1 MYQRLF
7 RFAEKKPERSPKKLK
22 VAEQKKPKKGF
33 FLKIAAIAFAVYLL
47 ISLISMQSSI
57 NHKKNELDDLRQQYT
72 ESLIRNEELQKTLD
86 SYGTDEFIEE
96 QAREKLGYAY
106 PEEHFYIDVS
116 GTD

>member
-1 MYQRLF
+1 MK
-7 RFAEKKPERSPKKLK
+7 AT
-22 VAEQKKPKKGF
+22 EQKKPKKGL

-47 ISLISMQSSI
+47 YSLISIQANIS
-57 NHKKNELDDLRQQYT
+57 KKQTELDALRQEYT
-72 ESLIRNEELQKTLD
+72 EMLIRNEELQKTLD

-106 PEEHFYIDVS
+106 PDEHFYIDVS

>member
-1 MYQRLF
+1 MK
-7 RFAEKKPERSPKKLK
+7 E
-22 VAEQKKPKKGF
+22 AEQKKTNKGF
-33 FLKIAAIAFAVYLL
+33 FLKIAAAAFAVYLL
-47 ISLISMQSSI
+47 FTLISMQANI
-57 NHKKNELDDLRQQYT
+57 NEKKNELDAVRQQYT

>member
-7 RFAEKKPERSPKKLK
+7 RFAEEKPERSPETLK
-22 VAEQKKPKKGF
+22 ATEQKKTKPNL
-33 FLKIAAIAFAVYLL
+33 FLRVAAIAFVVYLL
-47 ISLISMQSSI
+47 ISLISTQANI
-57 NHKKNELDDLRQQYT
+57 NAKKDELDEVRQQYT

>member
-1 MYQRLF
+1 MK
-7 RFAEKKPERSPKKLK
+7 AT
-22 VAEQKKPKKGF
+22 EQKKPKKGL
-33 FLKIAAIAFAVYLL
+33 FLRIAAIAFAVYLL
-47 ISLISMQSSI
+47 YSLISMQAGI
-57 NHKKNELDDLRQQYT
+57 NKKQNEVDQFRQQYT

-116 GTD
+116 GMD

>member
-1 MYQRLF
+1 M
-7 RFAEKKPERSPKKLK
+7 
-22 VAEQKKPKKGF
+22 
-33 FLKIAAIAFAVYLL
+33 YLL
-47 ISLISMQSSI
+47 YSLISMQASI
-57 NHKKNELDDLRQQYT
+57 SQKQNELDTLRQQYT
-72 ESLIRNEELQKTLD
+72 ESLIRNEELQKTRV

>member
-1 MYQRLF
+1 MKTLIVLLLVLMVSTSVSA
-7 RFAEKKPERSPKKLK
+7 AEIPPE
-22 VAEQKKPKKGF
+22 
-33 FLKIAAIAFAVYLL
+33 
-47 ISLISMQSSI
+47 SLPSNANFDCM
-57 NHKKNELDDLRQQYT
+57 EYT

-86 SYGTDEFIEE
+86 SYGTDEFVEE

>member
-1 MYQRLF
+1 MT
-7 RFAEKKPERSPKKLK
+7 AT
-22 VAEQKKPKKGF
+22 EQKKPKRNL
-33 FLKIAAIAFAVYLL
+33 FLRIAAVVFAVYVLY
-47 ISLISMQSSI
+47 SLISVQTNINKKQS
-57 NHKKNELDDLRQQYT
+57 ELTELRKQYT
-72 ESLIRNEELQKTLD
+72 EMLIKNEELQKTLD

>member
-1 MYQRLF
+1 MK
-7 RFAEKKPERSPKKLK
+7 A
-22 VAEQKKPKKGF
+22 AEQKKPKNGL
-33 FLKIAAIAFAVYLL
+33 FLRIAVIAFAVYLL
-47 ISLISMQSSI
+47 YSLISIQANIST
-57 NHKKNELDDLRQQYT
+57 KRNELDNIRQQYT

-86 SYGTDEFIEE
+86 SYGTNEFIEE

>member
-7 RFAEKKPERSPKKLK
+7 RYAEEKPERSPKELK
-22 VAEQKKPKKGF
+22 ATDHKEPKKGL
-33 FLKIAAIAFAVYLL
+33 FLKIAAIALGIYLL
-47 ISLISMQSSI
+47 YSLISMQAQISEKSSEL
-57 NHKKNELDDLRQQYT
+57 NLKKQEYNET
-72 ESLIRNEELQKTLD
+72 LIRNEELQKTLD

-106 PEEHFYIDVS
+106 PDEHFYIDVS

>member
-22 VAEQKKPKKGF
+22 AAEQKKPKKGF

>member
-1 MYQRLF
+1 MK
-7 RFAEKKPERSPKKLK
+7 AS
-22 VAEQKKPKKGF
+22 EQKKTKKGN
-33 FLKIAAIAFAVYLL
+33 FLRIAVIAFAVYILY
-47 ISLISMQSSI
+47 SLISMQAEI
-57 NHKKNELDDLRQQYT
+57 NGKRKELDELRQEYT

>member
-1 MYQRLF
+1 MR
-7 RFAEKKPERSPKKLK
+7 AP
-22 VAEQKKPKKGF
+22 EQKKPKKGI
-33 FLKIAAIAFAVYLL
+33 FLRIAAVAFAVYLL
-47 ISLISMQSSI
+47 YSLISMQADI
-57 NHKKNELDDLRQQYT
+57 NGKQNELEELRQQYT

-86 SYGTDEFIEE
+86 SYGTDEFVEE

>member
-1 MYQRLF
+1 MK
-7 RFAEKKPERSPKKLK
+7 AT
-22 VAEQKKPKKGF
+22 EQKKPKKGI
-33 FLKIAAIAFAVYLL
+33 FLKVVVIAFVVYVLY
-47 ISLISMQSSI
+47 SLISMQADI
-57 NHKKNELDDLRQQYT
+57 NGNQNELEELRQQYT

-86 SYGTDEFIEE
+86 SYGTDEFVEE